1 MAVVVVE
8 LVVEVVELG
17 KGVELD
23 EVWFDKRLVV
33 ELIISLFMISKMG
46 TKKIKVMFRILGQT

>member
-46 TKKIKVMFRILGQT
+46 T